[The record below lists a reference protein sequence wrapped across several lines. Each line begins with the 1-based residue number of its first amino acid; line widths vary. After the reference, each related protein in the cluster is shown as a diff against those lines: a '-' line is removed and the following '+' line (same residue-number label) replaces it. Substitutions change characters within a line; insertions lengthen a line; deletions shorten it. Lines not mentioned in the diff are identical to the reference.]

1 MVAVGVCAFGEESVM
16 SEWKRLLVGRFT
28 VLLALLGFNILV
40 LPLLDEGMVGD
51 FIGRAFYSLLFIEC
65 ADLLRR
71 TGRYFRTGL
80 VLSALALG
88 FGWLVPFWPGP
99 WIYLLQFL
107 FAGTLLFFH
116 AIRLMDA
123 VRKDHLGNEQSIVGA
138 LCAYLLLG
146 LAWTMA
152 YSMVC
157 SADPGAF
164 SVRIFDDADGGGVE
178 RSRHASFSQLIYF
191 SITTITTLGYG
202 DIVPRSP
209 LAKSLAMCE
218 VLTGVAFLTVV
229 LSVLVGMLGRRDRH
243 GHHHPVARSLEPD
256 REQSSAPG
264 QV

>member
-1 MVAVGVCAFGEESVM
+1 M

-146 LAWTMA
+146 LAWIMA

-191 SITTITTLGYG
+191 SITTDTST
-202 DIVPRSP
+202 PR
-209 LAKSLAMCE
+209 
-218 VLTGVAFLTVV
+218 TVDPPQ
-229 LSVLVGMLGRRDRH
+229 GEPPHGPRTRYARPARR
-243 GHHHPVARSLEPD
+243 ARPD
-256 REQSSAPG
+256 RAGRHAARGAHRRGFSDGGAIGAGGDAGP
-264 QV
+264 